1 MVGQYAR
8 MQRIQNMNNRIVTFG
23 TTIFAL
29 LICSQALADGLV
41 DGSLEAGK
49 TKAVRCGACHGPDGN
64 SVNPQWPSIAG
75 QHAPYIVRQLEA
87 FQNGER
93 TNILM
98 SSQAMTLTE
107 QDMKDVAV
115 FFAAQPA
122 AAKSVADPGLV
133 EKGEA
138 LYRGGDKESGAAACL
153 TCHGPTGRGN
163 PSARYPL
170 LRGQHATYIAATLR
184 EYANETRKSDGTTR
198 IMRDIAKRL
207 SEDDIVAVAAYVQGL
222 R

>member
-1 MVGQYAR
+1 
-8 MQRIQNMNNRIVTFG
+8 MNNRFSISG
-23 TTIFAL
+23 AAILAL
-29 LICSQALADGLV
+29 LVCTQVSAEGLV
-41 DGSLEAGK
+41 DGSFEAGK
-49 TKAVRCGACHGPDGN
+49 AKAVRCGACHGPDGN

-75 QHAPYIVRQLEA
+75 QHAPYIVRQLKA
-87 FQNGER
+87 FQNGAR

-98 SSQAMTLTE
+98 TSQAMTLTE

-122 AAKSVADPGLV
+122 AAKAVADPALV
-133 EKGEA
+133 EKGQA
-138 LYRGGDKESGAAACL
+138 LYRGGHKETGAAACL

-163 PSARYPL
+163 PAAAYPR
-170 LRGQHATYIAATLR
+170 LRGQHASYVAATLR
-184 EYANETRKSDGTTR
+184 AYSTGARKSDGTTR

-207 SEDDIVAVAAYVQGL
+207 SEEDIVAVAAYVQGL

>member
-1 MVGQYAR
+1 

-29 LICSQALADGLV
+29 LVCSQALADGLV

-49 TKAVRCGACHGPDGN
+49 TKAIRCGACHGPDGN

>member
-1 MVGQYAR
+1 MLAAAV
-8 MQRIQNMNNRIVTFG
+8 I
-23 TTIFAL
+23 AL
-29 LICSQALADGLV
+29 LICSQASADALV
-41 DGSLEAGK
+41 DGSYEDGK
-49 TKAVRCGACHGPDGN
+49 TKAIRCGACHGPDGN

-93 TNILM
+93 TNIFM
-98 SSQAMTLTE
+98 TSQAMTLTE
-107 QDMKDVAV
+107 QDMKDVSV
-115 FFAAQPA
+115 FFSAQPA
-122 AAKSVADPGLV
+122 AAKSVADPRLV
-133 EKGEA
+133 EKGQA

-163 PSARYPL
+163 PAARYPL

-184 EYANETRKSDGTTR
+184 AYATDDRKSDGTTK
-198 IMRDIAKRL
+198 IMRDIAKRH
-207 SEDDIVAVAAYVQGL
+207 SEDDIVAVASYVQGL

>member
-1 MVGQYAR
+1 
-8 MQRIQNMNNRIVTFG
+8 MNNSYSILAAAVT
-23 TTIFAL
+23 AL
-29 LICSQALADGLV
+29 LLCSQASADGLV
-41 DGSLEAGK
+41 DGSYEDGK

-98 SSQAMTLTE
+98 TSQAMTLTE

-122 AAKSVADPGLV
+122 AAKAVADPRLV
-133 EKGEA
+133 EKGQA

-153 TCHGPTGRGN
+153 TCHGPSGRGN
-163 PSARYPL
+163 PAAAYPL

-184 EYANETRKSDGTTR
+184 EYAKDARKSDGATK

>member
-1 MVGQYAR
+1 MKNSYSVFAAA
-8 MQRIQNMNNRIVTFG
+8 VL
-23 TTIFAL
+23 AL
-29 LICSQALADGLV
+29 LMYSQASADALV
-41 DGSLEAGK
+41 DGSFEAGK
-49 TKAVRCGACHGPDGN
+49 TTAIRCGACHGPDGN

-98 SSQAMTLTE
+98 SSQAMSLTE
-107 QDMKDVAV
+107 QDMKDLAV
-115 FFAAQPA
+115 YFAAQPA
-122 AAKSVADPGLV
+122 AAKSVADPSLV

-138 LYRGGDKESGAAACL
+138 LYRGGNKESGAAACL
-153 TCHGPTGRGN
+153 SCHGPTGRGN
-163 PSARYPL
+163 PSAAYPL
-170 LRGQHATYIAATLR
+170 LRGQHASYIAATLR
-184 EYANETRKSDGTTR
+184 EYATDTRKSDGATK

>member
-1 MVGQYAR
+1 MVRQYAR

-49 TKAVRCGACHGPDGN
+49 TKAIRCGACHGPDGN

>member
-1 MVGQYAR
+1 MIRQYAR

-29 LICSQALADGLV
+29 LVCSQALADGLV

-49 TKAVRCGACHGPDGN
+49 TKAIRCGACHGPDGN

>member
-1 MVGQYAR
+1 
-8 MQRIQNMNNRIVTFG
+8 MNYRFFTYSATV
-23 TTIFAL
+23 FAL
-29 LICSQALADGLV
+29 LLSTQVPADGLV

-75 QHAPYIVRQLEA
+75 QHAPYIVRQLQA

-107 QDMKDVAV
+107 QDIKDIAV

-133 EKGEA
+133 DKGEA

-163 PSARYPL
+163 PAARYPL

-184 EYANETRKSDGTTR
+184 EYATEIRKSDGATR

>member
-1 MVGQYAR
+1 
-8 MQRIQNMNNRIVTFG
+8 MNYRFFTYSATV
-23 TTIFAL
+23 FAL
-29 LICSQALADGLV
+29 LLSTQVTADGLV

-133 EKGEA
+133 DKGEA

-163 PSARYPL
+163 PAARYPL

-184 EYANETRKSDGTTR
+184 EYATETRKSDGATR

>member
-1 MVGQYAR
+1 
-8 MQRIQNMNNRIVTFG
+8 MNYRFFTYSATV
-23 TTIFAL
+23 FAL
-29 LICSQALADGLV
+29 LLSAQVTADGLV

-49 TKAVRCGACHGPDGN
+49 TKALRCGACHGPDGN

-75 QHAPYIVRQLEA
+75 QHAPYIVRQLQA

-107 QDMKDVAV
+107 QDIKDIAV

-133 EKGEA
+133 DKGEA

-163 PSARYPL
+163 PAARYPL

-184 EYANETRKSDGTTR
+184 EYATETRKSDGTTR

>member
-1 MVGQYAR
+1 
-8 MQRIQNMNNRIVTFG
+8 MQWLQNMSNRYSMFG
-23 TTIFAL
+23 AAVFAL
-29 LICSQALADGLV
+29 VLSTQTSADGLV
-41 DGSLEAGK
+41 DGSYETGK
-49 TKAVRCGACHGPDGN
+49 TTAVRCGACHGPDGN

-75 QHAPYIVRQLEA
+75 QHAPYIVRQLKA

-98 SSQAMTLTE
+98 TSQAMTLTE

-122 AAKSVADPGLV
+122 AAKAVADPGLV
-133 EKGEA
+133 TKGQA
-138 LYRGGDKESGAAACL
+138 LYRGGNKESGAAACL

-163 PSARYPL
+163 PAAAYPL
-170 LRGQHATYIAATLR
+170 LRGQHSTYIAATLR
-184 EYANETRKSDGTTR
+184 DYATDARKSDGTTR
-198 IMRDIAKRL
+198 MMRDIAKRL
-207 SEDDIVAVAAYVQGL
+207 SEDDIVAIAAYVQGL

>member
-1 MVGQYAR
+1 MA
-8 MQRIQNMNNRIVTFG
+8 IV
-23 TTIFAL
+23 AL
-29 LICSQALADGLV
+29 LGYSQAFSDGLV
-41 DGSLEAGK
+41 DGNYDTGE
-49 TKAVRCGACHGPDGN
+49 TIAVRCGACHGPDGN

-75 QHAPYIVRQLEA
+75 QHAPYVVRQLEA
-87 FQNGER
+87 FQRGER

-98 SSQAMTLTE
+98 ISQAMSLTE

-133 EKGEA
+133 DKGEA

-153 TCHGPTGRGN
+153 SCHGPTGRGN
-163 PSARYPL
+163 PSAKYPL
-170 LRGQHATYIAATLR
+170 LRGQHATYVAATLR
-184 EYANETRKSDGTTR
+184 EYASDARKSDGAAK

>member
-1 MVGQYAR
+1 MFAAAAL
-8 MQRIQNMNNRIVTFG
+8 
-23 TTIFAL
+23 AL
-29 LICSQALADGLV
+29 LVCSQASAAGLV
-41 DGSLEAGK
+41 DGTYEAGAS
-49 TKAVRCGACHGPDGN
+49 KAVRCGACHGPGGN

-75 QHAPYIVRQLEA
+75 QHAPYIVRQLKA

-98 SSQAMTLTE
+98 TSQAKTLTE

-115 FFAAQPA
+115 YFAAQPA
-122 AAKSVADPGLV
+122 AAKAVADPRLV
-133 EKGEA
+133 EKGQA
-138 LYRGGDKESGAAACL
+138 LYRGGHKETGAAACL

-163 PSARYPL
+163 PAAAYPL

-184 EYANETRKSDGTTR
+184 AYATDARRSDGATK

>member
-1 MVGQYAR
+1 
-8 MQRIQNMNNRIVTFG
+8 MNYSHP
-23 TTIFAL
+23 IFAAVVAAL
-29 LICSQALADGLV
+29 LMSNFVLADGLV
-41 DGSLEAGK
+41 DGSYDAGQAI
-49 TKAVRCGACHGPDGN
+49 AVRCGACHGPDGN

-75 QHAPYIVRQLEA
+75 QHAPYLVRQLVA

-98 SSQAMTLTE
+98 SSQATLLTE

-122 AAKSVADPGLV
+122 AAKAVADPRLV

-138 LYRGGDKESGAAACL
+138 LYRGGNKESGAAACL

-163 PSARYPL
+163 PAAAYPL
-170 LRGQHATYIAATLR
+170 LRGQHATYLATTLR
-184 EYANETRKSDGTTR
+184 EYANDARKSDGTTK

>member
-1 MVGQYAR
+1 
-8 MQRIQNMNNRIVTFG
+8 MNRKFWTFG
-23 TTIFAL
+23 IAVFAL
-29 LICSQALADGLV
+29 LLSSQVLAEGLV
-41 DGSLEAGK
+41 DGSFEAGK
-49 TKAVRCGACHGPDGN
+49 TKALRCGACHGPDGN

-87 FQNGER
+87 FQSGER

-98 SSQAMTLTE
+98 SSQAMTLTK

-115 FFAAQPA
+115 FFSAQPA
-122 AAKSVADPGLV
+122 AAKSVADPALAA
-133 EKGEA
+133 KGEA
-138 LYRGGDKESGAAACL
+138 LYRGGHKESGAAACL

-163 PSARYPL
+163 PAARYPL
-170 LRGQHATYIAATLR
+170 LRGQHATYVAATLR
-184 EYANETRKSDGTTR
+184 EYAKDARKSDGATK

>member
-1 MVGQYAR
+1 
-8 MQRIQNMNNRIVTFG
+8 MNNRIVTFG

-29 LICSQALADGLV
+29 LVCSQALAEGLV
-41 DGSLEAGK
+41 DGSSEAGK
-49 TKAVRCGACHGPDGN
+49 TKAIRCGACHGPDGN

-75 QHAPYIVRQLEA
+75 QHAPYIVRQLQA

-98 SSQAMTLTE
+98 SSQTIGMTE

-122 AAKSVADPGLV
+122 AAKSVADPALV

-184 EYANETRKSDGTTR
+184 EYATETRKSDGTTR

>member
-1 MVGQYAR
+1 

-29 LICSQALADGLV
+29 LVCSQALADGLV
-41 DGSLEAGK
+41 DGSLETGK
-49 TKAVRCGACHGPDGN
+49 TKAIRCGACHGPDGN

-133 EKGEA
+133 DKGEA

-163 PSARYPL
+163 PAARYPL

>member
-1 MVGQYAR
+1 MV
-8 MQRIQNMNNRIVTFG
+8 
-23 TTIFAL
+23 FAL
-29 LICSQALADGLV
+29 LLSSQVSADGLV

-49 TKAVRCGACHGPDGN
+49 SKALRCFACHGPDGN

-87 FQNGER
+87 FQRGER

-107 QDMKDVAV
+107 QDMRDVAV

-122 AAKSVADPGLV
+122 AAKSVANPALV

-138 LYRGGDKESGAAACL
+138 LYRGGHKETGAAACL

-163 PSARYPL
+163 PAARYPL
-170 LRGQHATYIAATLR
+170 LRGQHATYVAATLR
-184 EYANETRKSDGTTR
+184 EYAKDTRRSDGTTK

>member
-1 MVGQYAR
+1 
-8 MQRIQNMNNRIVTFG
+8 MNNRIVTFG

-29 LICSQALADGLV
+29 LVCSQALAEGLV
-41 DGSLEAGK
+41 DGSSEAGK
-49 TKAVRCGACHGPDGN
+49 TKAIRCGACHGPDGN

-75 QHAPYIVRQLEA
+75 QHAPYIVRQLQA

-98 SSQAMTLTE
+98 SSQTIGMTE

-122 AAKSVADPGLV
+122 AAKSVADPALV

-170 LRGQHATYIAATLR
+170 LRGQHATYVAATLR
-184 EYANETRKSDGTTR
+184 EYATETRKSDGTTR

>member
-1 MVGQYAR
+1 MK
-8 MQRIQNMNNRIVTFG
+8 ISFSIVAVAAFS
-23 TTIFAL
+23 L
-29 LICSQALADGLV
+29 LMFQEASADGLV
-41 DGSLEAGK
+41 DGSYDAGK
-49 TKAVRCGACHGPDGN
+49 TKAIRCGACHGPDGN

-75 QHAPYIVRQLEA
+75 QHAPYIVRQLQA

-98 SSQAMTLTE
+98 SSQAMSLTE
-107 QDMKDVAV
+107 QDMKDIAV

-122 AAKSVADPGLV
+122 AAKSVADPSLV

-163 PSARYPL
+163 PAAAYPL
-170 LRGQHATYIAATLR
+170 LRGQHATYIASTLR
-184 EYANETRKSDGTTR
+184 EYATDYRKSDGTAK

>member
-1 MVGQYAR
+1 
-8 MQRIQNMNNRIVTFG
+8 MNNSYSMLAAAV
-23 TTIFAL
+23 FAL
-29 LICSQALADGLV
+29 LIFSQVSADGLV
-41 DGSLEAGK
+41 DGSYDAGK

-87 FQNGER
+87 YQNGER

-98 SSQAMTLTE
+98 TSQAMSLTE

-115 FFAAQPA
+115 FFARQPA
-122 AAKSVADPGLV
+122 AAKSVADPSLV

-163 PSARYPL
+163 PAAAYPL
-170 LRGQHATYIAATLR
+170 LRGQHASYTAATLR
-184 EYANETRKSDGTTR
+184 EYATDTRKSDGVTKM
-198 IMRDIAKRL
+198 MRDIAKRL

>member
-1 MVGQYAR
+1 MKSNYSVFA
-8 MQRIQNMNNRIVTFG
+8 MAII
-23 TTIFAL
+23 AL
-29 LICSQALADGLV
+29 LAQSQAFSDGLV
-41 DGSLEAGK
+41 DGNFEAGK

-75 QHAPYIVRQLEA
+75 QHAPYVIRQLEA

-98 SSQAMTLTE
+98 SSQAMSLTE
-107 QDMKDVAV
+107 QDMKDIAV

-163 PSARYPL
+163 PAAKYPL
-170 LRGQHATYIAATLR
+170 LRGQHATYVAATLR
-184 EYANETRKSDGTTR
+184 EYATDARKSDGAAR

>member
-1 MVGQYAR
+1 MVRQYAR

>member
-1 MVGQYAR
+1 
-8 MQRIQNMNNRIVTFG
+8 MNNRFFTFG
-23 TTIFAL
+23 ATVFAL
-29 LICSQALADGLV
+29 LLTSQVSADGLV
-41 DGSLEAGK
+41 DGSLEEGR

-98 SSQAMTLTE
+98 TSQAMTLTE

-122 AAKSVADPGLV
+122 AAKSVADASLV
-133 EKGEA
+133 EKGQA

-170 LRGQHATYIAATLR
+170 LRGQHATYIASTLR
-184 EYANETRKSDGTTR
+184 EYATDARKSDGATK

-207 SEDDIVAVAAYVQGL
+207 SEEDIVAVAAYVQGL

>member
-1 MVGQYAR
+1 MR
-8 MQRIQNMNNRIVTFG
+8 WLQNMNNRYSMFG
-23 TTIFAL
+23 AAVLVL
-29 LICSQALADGLV
+29 LVCSQASADGLV
-41 DGSLEAGK
+41 DGSYEAGK
-49 TKAVRCGACHGPDGN
+49 TKAITCGACHGPDGN

-98 SSQAMTLTE
+98 TSQAMTLTE
-107 QDMKDVAV
+107 QDIRDVAV
-115 FFAAQPA
+115 YYAAQSA
-122 AAKSVADPGLV
+122 AAKSVADPALV
-133 EKGEA
+133 EKGQA
-138 LYRGGDKESGAAACL
+138 LYRGGVKESGAAACL

-163 PSARYPL
+163 PAAAYPL
-170 LRGQHATYIAATLR
+170 LRGQHAPYIAATLR
-184 EYANETRKSDGTTR
+184 AYATDARKSDGATK

-207 SEDDIVAVAAYVQGL
+207 TEDDILAVAAYVQGL

>member
-1 MVGQYAR
+1 MKNSLSV
-8 MQRIQNMNNRIVTFG
+8 FG
-23 TTIFAL
+23 TVAL
-29 LICSQALADGLV
+29 ALFICCRASADGLV
-41 DGSLEAGK
+41 DGSYEAGQ
-49 TKAVRCGACHGPDGN
+49 TIAVRCGACHGPDGN

-75 QHAPYIVRQLEA
+75 QHAPYIVRQLKA

-98 SSQAMTLTE
+98 SSQAMSLTE
-107 QDMKDVAV
+107 QDIKDVAV

-122 AAKSVADPGLV
+122 AAKAVADPTLV
-133 EKGEA
+133 DRGEA
-138 LYRGGDKESGAAACL
+138 LYRGGNKDRGAAACL

-163 PSARYPL
+163 PAAAYPL
-170 LRGQHATYIAATLR
+170 LRGQHAAYVAATLR
-184 EYANETRKSDGTTR
+184 AYATDARKSDGTR
-198 IMRDIAKRL
+198 KIMRDIAKRL

>member
-1 MVGQYAR
+1 
-8 MQRIQNMNNRIVTFG
+8 
-23 TTIFAL
+23 
-29 LICSQALADGLV
+29 
-41 DGSLEAGK
+41 
-49 TKAVRCGACHGPDGN
+49 
-64 SVNPQWPSIAG
+64 
-75 QHAPYIVRQLEA
+75 
-87 FQNGER
+87 
-93 TNILM
+93 M

-107 QDMKDVAV
+107 QDMKDLAV

-122 AAKSVADPGLV
+122 AAKSVANPALV

-138 LYRGGDKESGAAACL
+138 LYRGGHKETGAAACL
-153 TCHGPTGRGN
+153 SCHGPTGRGN
-163 PSARYPL
+163 PAAKYPL

-184 EYANETRKSDGTTR
+184 EYAKDTRKSDGATK

>member
-1 MVGQYAR
+1 MKNSYSVFAAA
-8 MQRIQNMNNRIVTFG
+8 VL
-23 TTIFAL
+23 AL
-29 LICSQALADGLV
+29 LMYSQASADALV
-41 DGSLEAGK
+41 DGSFEAGK
-49 TKAVRCGACHGPDGN
+49 TTAIRCGACHGPDGN

-98 SSQAMTLTE
+98 SSQAMSLTE
-107 QDMKDVAV
+107 QDMKDLAV
-115 FFAAQPA
+115 YFAAQPA
-122 AAKSVADPGLV
+122 AAKSVADPSLV

-138 LYRGGDKESGAAACL
+138 LYRGGNKESGAAACL

-163 PSARYPL
+163 PAAAYPL
-170 LRGQHATYIAATLR
+170 LRGQHASYIAATLR
-184 EYANETRKSDGTTR
+184 EYATDTRKSDGATK

>member
-1 MVGQYAR
+1 MKYNYSMFAAAVL
-8 MQRIQNMNNRIVTFG
+8 
-23 TTIFAL
+23 AL
-29 LICSQALADGLV
+29 LAYSHATADGLV
-41 DGSLEAGK
+41 DGSFEAGK
-49 TKAVRCGACHGPDGN
+49 TKAVRCGACHGSDGN

-107 QDMKDVAV
+107 QDMNDVAV
-115 FFAAQPA
+115 YFAAQSA

-138 LYRGGDKESGAAACL
+138 LYRGGNKESGAAACL

-163 PSARYPL
+163 PSAKYPL
-170 LRGQHATYIAATLR
+170 LRGQYASYVAATLR
-184 EYANETRKSDGTTR
+184 EYATDDRKSDGATK

>member
-1 MVGQYAR
+1 
-8 MQRIQNMNNRIVTFG
+8 MNNRFSIVG
-23 TTIFAL
+23 VAVFAL
-29 LICSQALADGLV
+29 LACTQAPADGLV
-41 DGSLEAGK
+41 DGSFEAGK
-49 TKAVRCGACHGPDGN
+49 TKAIRCGACHGPDGN

-75 QHAPYIVRQLEA
+75 QHAPYIVRQLQA

-122 AAKSVADPGLV
+122 AAKAVADVSLV
-133 EKGEA
+133 EKGQA

-184 EYANETRKSDGTTR
+184 AYASDARKSDGATK

>member
-1 MVGQYAR
+1 
-8 MQRIQNMNNRIVTFG
+8 MNNSSSILNVAL
-23 TTIFAL
+23 FAL
-29 LICSQALADGLV
+29 LISLQATADGLV
-41 DGSLEAGK
+41 DGSFEDGK
-49 TKAVRCGACHGPDGN
+49 AKAVRCGACHGPDGN

-98 SSQAMTLTE
+98 TSQAMTLTK
-107 QDMKDVAV
+107 QDMNDVAV

-122 AAKSVADPGLV
+122 AAKSVADPALV

-138 LYRGGDKESGAAACL
+138 LYRGGNKESGAAACL

-184 EYANETRKSDGTTR
+184 QYATEARKSDGATR

>member
-1 MVGQYAR
+1 MPAAAA
-8 MQRIQNMNNRIVTFG
+8 I
-23 TTIFAL
+23 AL
-29 LICSQALADGLV
+29 LMCSQALANALV
-41 DGSLEAGK
+41 DGSYDDGK
-49 TKAVRCGACHGPDGN
+49 TKAVRCFACHGPDGN

-75 QHAPYIVRQLEA
+75 QHAPYIVRQLQA

-98 SSQAMTLTE
+98 SSQAITLTD
-107 QDMKDVAV
+107 QDIKDVAV

-133 EKGEA
+133 EKGQA

-163 PSARYPL
+163 PAARYPL

-184 EYANETRKSDGTTR
+184 EYATGARKSDGATK

-207 SEDDIVAVAAYVQGL
+207 SEDDIVAVASYVQGL